1 MRGLGGKIVGAARII
16 NTDFVKKKN
25 IIPSP
30 LMKKD
35 PVQFH
40 RFFLFFLWAKKERQ
54 IQKNILTGNGNRT
67 YGESRDRDDR
77 LRGTTV

>member
-1 MRGLGGKIVGAARII
+1 MRGLGGNIVGAARII
-16 NTDFVKKKN
+16 NSYKFREKKN

-40 RFFLFFLWAKKERQ
+40 RFFFSAGEKRAPKFKK
-54 IQKNILTGNGNRT
+54 I
-67 YGESRDRDDR
+67 Y
-77 LRGTTV
+77 

>member
-1 MRGLGGKIVGAARII
+1 MRGLGGNIVGAARII
-16 NTDFVKKKN
+16 NSYKFREKKN

-40 RFFLFFLWAKKERQ
+40 RFFLFFLRAKKERQ
-54 IQKNILTGNGNRT
+54 NSKKYINRK
-67 YGESRDRDDR
+67 RK
-77 LRGTTV
+77 

>member
-1 MRGLGGKIVGAARII
+1 MRGLGGNIVGAARII
-16 NTDFVKKKN
+16 NSYKFREKKN

-40 RFFLFFLWAKKERQ
+40 RFCFPRAKKERQ
-54 IQKNILTGNGNRT
+54 NLKRNINRK
-67 YGESRDRDDR
+67 RI
-77 LRGTTV
+77 